1 MESEI
6 LPGDDTDWE
15 TIIKKMMDLE
25 QVQIEAGFLTNKRHP
40 ESDLTI
46 PAIAAI
52 QQYGNETN
60 NIPARPF
67 ITDGAVIS
75 QNNIAKKMKQV
86 FANYLMNNVGLAV
99 FEPIARA
106 SREGIAQAIA
116 MQRYR
121 PLSPVTIKIRQD
133 KGNYSNHILI
143 DTAHMINAI
152 ETKITKSKP
161 KK

>member
-1 MESEI
+1 MKCKI
-6 LPGDDTDWE
+6 LPGEHIDWDTL
-15 TIIKKMMDLE
+15 IQRMMTLDTVE
-25 QVQIEAGFLTNKRHP
+25 VEAGFLTNKQHP

-52 QQYGNETN
+52 QQYGNESN

-67 ITDGAVIS
+67 ITDGAVLASKEIG
-75 QNNIAKKMKQV
+75 KLMKNV
-86 FANYLMNNVGLAV
+86 FTQYLLRGYGVGV

-106 SREGIAQAIA
+106 SREGIAKAIA

-121 PLSPVTIKIRQD
+121 ALSPVTIKIRQD
-133 KGNYSNHILI
+133 RGNYSTHILI
-143 DTAHMINAI
+143 DSGHMINDI
-152 ETKITKSKP
+152 ESVVRKGKG

>member
-1 MESEI
+1 MKSEI
-6 LPGDDTDWE
+6 LPGEDTDWGS
-15 TIIKKMMDLE
+15 IVKKMMELE
-25 QVQIEAGFLTNKRHP
+25 YVEIEAGFLTNKRHP

-67 ITDGAVIS
+67 ITDGAVIA
-75 QNNIAKKMKQV
+75 QKEIAKKMGRV
-86 FANYLMNNVGLAV
+86 FTSYLISNVGLAV

-133 KGNYSNHILI
+133 RGNYSNHILI

-152 ETKITKSKP
+152 ETKITKSKS